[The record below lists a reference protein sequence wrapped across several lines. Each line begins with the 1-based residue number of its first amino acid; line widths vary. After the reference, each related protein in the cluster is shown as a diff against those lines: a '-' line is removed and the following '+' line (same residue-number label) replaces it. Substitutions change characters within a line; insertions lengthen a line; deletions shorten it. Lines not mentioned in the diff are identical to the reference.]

1 MTYMRAAS
9 ARRENDMAG
18 GKNAEF
24 VPCLICLADDALLS
38 KATRTYEGD
47 ESDEY
52 HCEKGHDFAMDWSA
66 GPAKEPQWPV
76 SEALQMATKKRQKA
90 SH

>member
-1 MTYMRAAS
+1 
-9 ARRENDMAG
+9 MAG

-24 VPCLICLADDALLS
+24 VPCLICMADDAVLS

-52 HCEKGHDFAMDWSA
+52 RCERGHDFAMDWSA
-66 GPAKEPQWPV
+66 GPAREPQWPA
-76 SEALQMATKKRQKA
+76 SQALTEALAKRRNA
-90 SH
+90 AP